1 MTATIPNMIII
12 SEKRNQAMDYCAA
25 FNIAQTNKYYVLL
38 KACSTFPFGAIVTWA
53 SGHLL
58 ELCEVFEYPGQE
70 HLKKWS
76 LETLPLQIEGEPLY
90 KVKKGEEEHFKAVKN
105 LIRQVALK
113 GQTIDG
119 KPPIICS
126 AVDQDREGELIFRNL
141 LYHCLSPKELQNVV
155 IKKLLIN
162 SLEKSEVFKGF
173 NNLQDDRKALMMYEE
188 AKARSIADFLVGINA
203 SRLYSVLIQNALT
216 SCQNNVNYTSALGGS
231 ITFGVGR
238 VQSPTL
244 FLAYRREQKIE
255 NFEPENFYELYG
267 EFTSE
272 KGVRYQGKA
281 AVKTNSMSEIK
292 DILQTH
298 SLSDTNQYI
307 GHISDIV
314 IEEKK
319 SMAPTLHSLMTL
331 QTKANRLWKMSPK
344 KTLTIVQTLYEKY
357 KLVSYPRTSCTF
369 ITEAEFEYL
378 LERVEGYKSV
388 LGISFVNAYETP
400 RKRFVNSKK
409 VAEHYGLIPTKK
421 IPTEEEL
428 SKLSKDE
435 LNIYLEI
442 LRTTL
447 AMFHS
452 DYQYEKTSITT
463 AVNSMAFK
471 TVCKRDINI
480 GFKELWPKELNSDA
494 DAEKDDADSITIDGK
509 LSINERSKCMLKV
522 HEGTTSAPS
531 VYTEGQ
537 LLDAMQTCGSLLD
550 DEDSARILKEVK
562 GIGTEATRADAL
574 EALKSNKLIEVRKN
588 KVHVTPKGKILCF
601 ALDGTLLSS
610 PHMTAEWESYL
621 KSIGEGR
628 ASAITFLNQINNFIN
643 HLISTTKINF
653 SNPQLI
659 QSLVEEANKA
669 LKNSVY
675 GPCPKCKKG
684 NVIDRGNFVSCDE
697 YKNGCEF
704 SISKTVAKKKLSE
717 SQLKKLITKGK
728 TSVIKGFLSGK
739 NVVFETALTFT
750 EDYKIQFDKSKKNK

>member
-1 MTATIPNMIII
+1 MTTTIPSMIII

-25 FNIAQTNKYYVLL
+25 FNVAQTTKHYVLL
-38 KACSTFPFGAIVTWA
+38 KSCSTFPFGAIVTWA

-58 ELCEVFEYPGQE
+58 ELCEFFEYPGQE
-70 HLKKWS
+70 HLKPWR
-76 LETLPLQIEGEPLY
+76 LDTLPLQIAGEPLY
-90 KVKKGEEEHFKAVKN
+90 KVKKVEEEHFNAVKK
-105 LIRQVALK
+105 IVRQVALQ
-113 GQTIDG
+113 GQSIDG
-119 KPPIICS
+119 KLPVICS

-141 LYHCLSPKELQNVV
+141 LYHCLNPKELQNVV
-155 IKKLLIN
+155 IKKLMIN

-203 SRLYSVLIQNALT
+203 SRLYSLLIQNALT
-216 SCQNNVNYTSALGGS
+216 SGQNNVNYTSALGGS

-244 FLAYRREQKIE
+244 FLAYRREQKIK
-255 NFEPENFYELYG
+255 NFEPENFYELFG

-272 KGVRYQGKA
+272 KGIRYQGKA
-281 AVKTNSMSEIK
+281 AVKTNTLGELNG
-292 DILQTH
+292 ILQNH
-298 SLSDTNQYI
+298 SLIDNNQYL
-307 GHISDIV
+307 GNISDIV

-344 KTLTIVQTLYEKY
+344 KVLTIVQALYEKY

-378 LERVEGYKSV
+378 LERVEGFKSV
-388 LGISFVNAYETP
+388 LGISFANAYETP

-421 IPTEEEL
+421 VPTEAEL

-447 AMFHS
+447 GMFHS

-463 AVNSMAFK
+463 TVNSMPFK
-471 TVCKRDINI
+471 TVCTREINK
-480 GFKELWPKELNSDA
+480 GFKELWPKELSTEDDSEKEETSNS
-494 DAEKDDADSITIDGK
+494 IDGK
-509 LSINERSKCMLKV
+509 LSINERSNCKLKV

-531 VYTEGQ
+531 AYTEGQ

-550 DEDSARILKEVK
+550 DADSAKILKEVK

-574 EALKSNKLIEVRKN
+574 EALKSNSLIEVIKN
-588 KVHVTPKGKILCF
+588 KVHVTPKGNILCF
-601 ALDGTLLSS
+601 ALEGTLLSS

-628 ASAITFLNQINNFIN
+628 ASANTFLQQINNFIN
-643 HLISTTKINF
+643 HLISNTKASF
-653 SNPQLI
+653 SSPHLI
-659 QSLVEEANKA
+659 QSLIDEANKA
-669 LKNSVY
+669 LENNVY
-675 GPCPKCKKG
+675 GQCPKCKTG
-684 NVIDRGNFVSCDE
+684 DVVDREKFVSCTE
-697 YKNGCEF
+697 YKNGCNF
-704 SISKTVAKKKLSE
+704 SISKNIAKKKLTE
-717 SQLKKLITKGK
+717 PQLKKLIEKGK
-728 TSVIKGFLSGK
+728 TSIIKGFISTKG
-739 NVVFETALTFT
+739 NPFDAALLLT
-750 EDYKIQFDKSKKNK
+750 EDYKIQFDLKKNK